1 MNAEDPEAM
10 RTLDARLRKLYGG
23 LDTSPGFDD
32 RLQARIAAL
41 SAARS
46 AQASAADPARIEQ
59 AHARE
64 VAAADR
70 AARID
75 AIALGIGGLG
85 GALALWQAAPRLS
98 AWYAASVETLD
109 PMFIGFGSLA
119 VTAVALWALLR
130 RFNIDPRSLV
140 GA

>member
-10 RTLDARLRKLYGG
+10 RALDERLRTLYRG

-32 RLQARIAAL
+32 RLQARMAGL
-41 SAARS
+41 SATRS
-46 AQASAADPARIEQ
+46 ARAASVDRGRLE
-59 AHARE
+59 RE
-64 VAAADR
+64 HERALAAAAR

-75 AIALGIGGLG
+75 AIAVGIGGLG
-85 GALALWQAAPRLS
+85 GILALWRFAPNLS
-98 AWYAASVETLD
+98 AWYATSVETVD
-109 PMFIGFGSLA
+109 PLLVGFGSLA

-130 RFNIDPRSLV
+130 RFGVDPRTLV